1 VLTHTLSLTPGRRHA
16 DIVIYVAADD
26 PLLSVA
32 QIARL
37 WGTGLEAVTSL
48 VISGALPSLDRG
60 ELIRRGELEIPL
72 IRESWAEFMRIDSP
86 GAERILAPPAGS
98 KVHPAA
104 RRALALHAAL
114 ESGDADSL
122 WALSSQASHKGHNPE
137 SLLARWSEINHGGY
151 PEGSGVGT
159 TIYSLAP
166 LPAVGAR
173 VFANAPKS
181 PRTIDKPTPA
191 TLLAVL
197 PFVWENEWVVDLP
210 IYSGEGT
217 DLFLPALLT
226 TPPPEG
232 ANLDPSKLGAAGP
245 PQSPSQKD

>member
-1 VLTHTLSLTPGRRHA
+1 MAG
-16 DIVIYVAADD
+16 DD
-26 PLLSVA
+26 PLLSVS
-32 QIARL
+32 QIARI
-37 WGTGLEAVTSL
+37 WGTGLEAVISL
-48 VISGALPSLDRG
+48 VDSGALPSLDRG
-60 ELIRRGELEIPL
+60 ELIRQGQLEVPL
-72 IRESWAEFMRIDSP
+72 IRESWAEFMRMDSP
-86 GAERILAPPAGS
+86 GAERILAPPDGENL
-98 KVHPAA
+98 HPAV

-114 ESGDADSL
+114 EEGDSAFL
-122 WALSSQASHKGHNPE
+122 WALSSLASRKGHSPE
-137 SLLARWSEINHGGY
+137 SLLARWSELNHGGY

-197 PFVWENEWVVDLP
+197 PFVWENDWVVDLP
-210 IYSGEGT
+210 IYSGEAT

-232 ANLDPSKLGAAGP
+232 ASLDPSKPGAAGQ
-245 PQSPSQKD
+245 PQSRPQKG